1 MASTTI
7 DIENPEHLLPYLR
20 SHGWLA
26 GESKPDIKLLTGGVS
41 NRAIYIDDGE
51 RAMVLKQALEKLRV
65 KVDWFSPVERIHREA
80 QGLRWL
86 QQIEPAGSVPGFI
99 FEDFEQHIL
108 AMTAVKHPHQ
118 NWKNELM
125 EGRIDK
131 DLFIQCGG
139 LLGQIYRLS
148 QKQKKKIPAPFFD
161 TGYFESLRLE
171 PYYAYSAR
179 HVPEAAAFLA
189 DLARE
194 ALTQKES
201 IVHGDFSPKNFLI
214 YQGRLCLLDH
224 EVIHWG
230 DPAFDIG
237 FLMAH
242 FLSKAHHLPKYR
254 EGFIQN
260 SLFFVDAFRDE
271 AAPST
276 TAWEERAVRHALG
289 CLLARV
295 AGRSQLEYLDPTEK
309 QRQQEAVCLLIKQPG
324 RSLVQLVED
333 FVSNIS

>member
-1 MASTTI
+1 MGRVSI
-7 DIENPEHLLPYLR
+7 DIENREQLLPYLQAR
-20 SHGWLA
+20 GWMA
-26 GESKPDIKLLTGGVS
+26 GESNPDITLLTGGVS
-41 NRAIYIDDGE
+41 NRAVLIDDGE

-80 QGLRWL
+80 LGLRWL

-108 AMTAVKHPHQ
+108 AMTAVKNPHQ
-118 NWKNELM
+118 NWKNELL
-125 EGRIDK
+125 EGRIAK
-131 DLFIQCGG
+131 DLFMQCGK

-148 QKQKKKIPAPFFD
+148 QKQKKELSVSFARTD
-161 TGYFESLRLE
+161 YFESLRVE
-171 PYYAYSAR
+171 AYYVYSAR
-179 HVPEAAAFLA
+179 QVPEVAPFLT

-194 ALTQKES
+194 ALTHKES

-237 FLMAH
+237 FILAH

-254 EGFIQN
+254 ESLVQN
-260 SLFFVDAFRDE
+260 SRIFLDAFQEE
-271 AAPST
+271 AAPFT
-276 TAWEERAVRHALG
+276 PDWEERSVRHTLG

-295 AGRSQLEYLDPTEK
+295 AGRSQMEYLDAVEK
-309 QRQQEAVCLLIKQPG
+309 QRQQEAVCQLIRQPG
-324 RSLVQLVED
+324 RSLVQLMDD
-333 FVSNIS
+333 FVSRIS

>member
-1 MASTTI
+1 MVNVII

-20 SHGWLA
+20 SRGWMA
-26 GESKPDIKLLTGGVS
+26 GESEPDIKVLTGGVS
-41 NRAIYIDDGE
+41 SRAVYIDAGE
-51 RAMVLKQALEKLRV
+51 RAMVLKQSLEKLRV
-65 KVDWFSPVERIHREA
+65 KVDWFSPVERVHREA
-80 QGLRWL
+80 LGLRWL

-99 FEDFEQHIL
+99 FEDFDQHIL

-125 EGRIDK
+125 EGRIEK
-131 DLFIQCGG
+131 NLFIQCGKI
-139 LLGQIYRLS
+139 LGQIYQLS
-148 QKQKKKIPAPFFD
+148 QKQKKEIAAPFLN

-179 HVPEAAAFLA
+179 QVPEAAPFLA

-254 EGFIQN
+254 ESLIQN
-260 SLFFVDAFRDE
+260 SRIFLDAFREE

-276 TAWEERAVRHALG
+276 SAWEERAVRHTLG
-289 CLLARV
+289 CLLGRV
-295 AGRSQLEYLDPTEK
+295 AGRSQLEYLHPAEK

-324 RSLVQLVED
+324 RSLPQLMED
-333 FVSNIS
+333 FVTRIS